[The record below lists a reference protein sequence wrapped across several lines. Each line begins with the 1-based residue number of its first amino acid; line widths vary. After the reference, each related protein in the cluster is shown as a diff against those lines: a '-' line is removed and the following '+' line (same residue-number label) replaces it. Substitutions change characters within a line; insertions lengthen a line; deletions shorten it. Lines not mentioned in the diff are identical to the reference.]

1 MVDKGKREMFR
12 KKVGAVHTKIGEDI
26 RAERAA
32 QTIYKQIQIPLV
44 IFLMVQILI
53 TAVLSVFLVVGMSAR
68 EAMRR
73 VSDEAEVIAYG
84 MEKYEAIGS
93 LIRYWYDNAET
104 FEPVYDEDDLDRLE
118 NDFRKEHPEIVHLTD
133 LSDEEFTVLSE
144 EDKYTYARLCHSMLS
159 EDFNMFKQS
168 FNPLYVFCFVVCDD
182 NEMHFLITGTREGE
196 KRISQGGELYDI
208 GTAVP
213 IARGKYVN
221 LELILQDDHFKTDD
235 YLVDIDRDMNA
246 AGAWRPVYSHDEICA
261 VIGVSEKYMELA
273 AKGIPTVSVLIVAMI
288 LVFIYLDLWIMYL
301 LKKNVVSPVKEE
313 EDAVV
318 DYMVAKD
325 TDSTIEKL
333 SRINSKNEI
342 ESLARNFSSMVEEL
356 HRHVEHIREMTVEQE
371 RIGAELNVAKQ
382 IQAGMLPSVFP
393 PYPDRR
399 EFDLYASMAPA
410 KEVGGD
416 FYDFFFVDEDRII
429 LVIGDVSGKGV
440 PAALFMAISK
450 TIIRNRALTSD
461 SLSELIE
468 QTNKTLC
475 ENNEESMFVT
485 IWIALINLKT
495 GKVKTVNAGHEDPA
509 IRRAGGSYELD
520 VYPHDVVLGLIPDA
534 GPFVERVFMLEPG
547 DSIFVYTD
555 GVPEAVNPKEEF
567 LGCDR
572 MIKALNTDPDRN
584 VEDTIEGMTQ
594 SIADFASGADRF
606 DDVTMLCFKYFGADR

>member
-1 MVDKGKREMFR
+1 MDKDKRDR
-12 KKVGAVHTKIGEDI
+12 IIKKAGAVKAKIEEDLRTK
-26 RAERAA
+26 RAA

-44 IFLMVQILI
+44 SFIVVQIFI
-53 TAVLSVFLVVGMSAR
+53 TAVISAFLVGGMSAR

-73 VSDEAEVIAYG
+73 VSDEAELTACE

-93 LIRYWYDNAET
+93 LVEYWFDNAQD
-104 FEPVYDEDDLDRLE
+104 FDPIYDKDQRDKLE
-118 NDFRKEHPEIVHLTD
+118 MEFRTLHPEIVHFTDLTD
-133 LSDEEFTVLSE
+133 EEFEHLSDE
-144 EDKYTYARLCHSMLS
+144 DKYMYARLCHSLLS
-159 EDFNMFKQS
+159 DDFDMFKRS
-168 FNPLYVFCFVVCDD
+168 LKLLYVFCFKVGDNDD
-182 NEMHFLITGTREGE
+182 QMHFLITGSNDGE

-208 GTAVP
+208 GTTVHFQ
-213 IARGKYVN
+213 RGKYSN
-221 LELILQDDHFKTDD
+221 LEYILKNSHIKTDS
-235 YLVDIDRDMNA
+235 YLVDIEGDMDV
-246 AGAWRPVYSHDEICA
+246 AGAWQPVYSGDEICA
-261 VIGVSEKYMELA
+261 IIGVSETYIELTFKA
-273 AKGIPTVSVLIVAMI
+273 IPTVAVLIIAMVLIFIFLDMWI
-288 LVFIYLDLWIMYL
+288 LHL
-301 LKKNVVSPVKEE
+301 LKKNVVAPVKEE
-313 EDAVV
+313 EEAVV
-318 DYMVAKD
+318 EYMVGKD
-325 TDSTIEKL
+325 TASTIEKL
-333 SRINSKNEI
+333 DKIRSKNEI

-371 RIGAELNVAKQ
+371 RIGTELNVAKQ

-393 PYPDRR
+393 PYPDRH

-416 FYDFFFVDEDRII
+416 FYDFFFVDEDRIM

>member
-12 KKVGAVHTKIGEDI
+12 KKVGAVQTKIEEDI

-44 IFLMVQILI
+44 IFLMVQILV
-53 TAVLSVFLVVGMSAR
+53 TAILSVFLVVGMSAR

-73 VSDEAEVIAYG
+73 VSDEAEVIASE
-84 MEKYEAIGS
+84 MEEYEAIGS
-93 LIRYWYDNAET
+93 LVRYWYDNAES
-104 FEPVYDEDDLDRLE
+104 FEPVYDKSDRDRLE
-118 NDFRKEHPEIVHLTD
+118 NEFRNSHQEIVHLTD
-133 LSDEEFTVLSE
+133 LSDEEFMDLSN
-144 EDKYTYARLCHSMLS
+144 EDKYTFARLCHSMLS
-159 EDFNMFKQS
+159 DEFNTFKHS
-168 FNPLYVFCFVVCDD
+168 FNPLYVFCFVVCEDS
-182 NEMHFLITGTREGE
+182 EMHFLITGAKEGE

-213 IARGKYVN
+213 FTRGKYTN
-221 LELILQDDHFKTDD
+221 LELIIKDNHLKTDE

-246 AGAWRPVYSHDEICA
+246 AGAWQPVYSHDEICA
-261 VIGVSEKYMELA
+261 VIGVSETYMELTVKA
-273 AKGIPTVSVLIVAMI
+273 VPTVSVLIVAMI

-301 LKKNVVSPVKEE
+301 LKKNVVSPVKAE

-333 SRINSKNEI
+333 SRINSQNEI

-382 IQAGMLPSVFP
+382 IQAGMLPSIFP
-393 PYPDRR
+393 PYPDRL

-416 FYDFFFVDEDRII
+416 FYDFFFVDENRIM

-450 TIIRNRALTSD
+450 TIIRNRALTSE

-475 ENNEESMFVT
+475 DGNEESMFVT

-495 GKVKTVNAGHEDPA
+495 GKVKSVNAGHEDPA
-509 IRRAGGSYELD
+509 IRRAGGTYELD
-520 VYPHDVVLGLIPDA
+520 VYPHDMVLGVIPDA
-534 GPFVERVFMLEPG
+534 GPFEEREFMLDPG

-555 GVPEAVNPKEEF
+555 GVPEAVNLNEEF

-606 DDVTMLCFKYFGADR
+606 DDITMMCFKYFGADR

>member
-1 MVDKGKREMFR
+1 MDKDKRDR
-12 KKVGAVHTKIGEDI
+12 IIKKAGAVQAKIEEDLRTK
-26 RAERAA
+26 RTA

-44 IFLMVQILI
+44 SFLVVQIFI
-53 TAVLSVFLVVGMSAR
+53 TAVISVFLVGGMSAR
-68 EAMRR
+68 EAMRS
-73 VSDEAEVIAYG
+73 VSDEAELTACE

-93 LIRYWYDNAET
+93 LVEYWFDNAQD
-104 FEPVYDEDDLDRLE
+104 FDPIYDKDQRDELE
-118 NDFRKEHPEIVHLTD
+118 MEFRTLHPEIVHFTDLTD
-133 LSDEEFTVLSE
+133 EEFENLSDE
-144 EDKYTYARLCHSMLS
+144 DKYMYARLCHSLLS
-159 EDFNMFKQS
+159 DDFDMFKRS
-168 FNPLYVFCFVVCDD
+168 LKLLYVFCFKVGDNDD
-182 NEMHFLITGTREGE
+182 QMHFLITGSNDGE

-208 GTAVP
+208 GTTVHFQ
-213 IARGKYVN
+213 RDKYLS
-221 LELILQDDHFKTDD
+221 LEHILKNSHLKTDN
-235 YLVDIDRDMNA
+235 YLVDIDKAMNA
-246 AGAWRPVYSHDEICA
+246 AGAWQPVYSGDEICA
-261 VIGVSEKYMELA
+261 IIGVSETYIELTVKA
-273 AKGIPTVSVLIVAMI
+273 IPTVAVLIIAMVLI
-288 LVFIYLDLWIMYL
+288 FIYLDVWIMYL
-301 LKKNVVSPVKEE
+301 LKKNVVAPVKEE
-313 EDAVV
+313 EEAVV
-318 DYMVAKD
+318 EYMVGKD
-325 TDSTIEKL
+325 TASTIEKL
-333 SRINSKNEI
+333 DKIRSKNEI
-342 ESLARNFSSMVEEL
+342 ESLARNFSSMVAEL
-356 HRHVEHIREMTVEQE
+356 NRHVEHIREMTVEQE

-509 IRRAGGSYELD
+509 IRHAGGSYELD